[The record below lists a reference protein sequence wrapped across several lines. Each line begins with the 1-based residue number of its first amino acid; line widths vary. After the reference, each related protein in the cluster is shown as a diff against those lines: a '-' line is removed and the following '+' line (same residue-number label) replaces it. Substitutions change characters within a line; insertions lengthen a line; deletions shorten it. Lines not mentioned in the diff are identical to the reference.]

1 MVCFFFNDP
10 ATSEFYTYGH
20 SLCLHDA
27 RPISVDAVVP
37 GVAGAEAE
45 SASVEAETAT
55 QVTYE
60 QRGIVSGDTL
70 WDIAADELG
79 DGARYRSEE
88 HTSELQSQMRSSY
101 AVFCLQKK
109 TTNKDFTT
117 RDDEITTST
126 YRTK

>member
-79 DGARYRSEE
+79 DGARYPEIFEASKDVVQPGGGTIDRKS
-88 HTSELQSQMRSSY
+88 TRLNSSH
-101 AVFCLQKK
+101 
-109 TTNKDFTT
+109 
-117 RDDEITTST
+117 
-126 YRTK
+126 